1 MEIERWRNFTKSQQF
16 LIIGSELMRAKTW
29 QKKDR
34 EKFTSALERALDL
47 IDLTLC
53 DNKWQNNLSM
63 ILWLRE
69 EIAKFYTSK
78 RTDDISSLYNS
89 F

>member
-16 LIIGSELMRAKTW
+16 LMIGSELMRAKAW
-29 QKKDR
+29 QGKDR
-34 EKFTSALERALDL
+34 EKFISALERALDL
-47 IDLTLC
+47 VGLTLR
-53 DNKWQNNLSM
+53 DNKWQNNFSM

-78 RTDDISSLYNS
+78 RTDDILSLYNS